1 MDRKRFYLI
10 GIALISSAFLSIAE
24 VPAGYYDSAVGKSGN
39 ALQEAL
45 SDLIG
50 DKELGY
56 DNLWEA
62 YRTTDRRDDGKVWDM
77 YSSTT
82 DFVFGSDQCG
92 SYSREGDCYN
102 REHSVPKSWLGGRK
116 YSDAHV
122 VVPTD
127 GYVNNRRSN
136 MPFGEVSSTSY
147 VSNGSFS
154 RVGTCAVAGFSGTV
168 FEPADEYKG
177 DFARIYFTW
186 QHVILQPAEAGAA
199 KELRYSA
206 VLFLTSKIGH
216 AK

>member
-1 MDRKRFYLI
+1 MFSNFSHTLSFFCKGAAVDTEAALFAGEKPFFLPTMITITANTMSRKRFYLI

-116 YSDAHV
+116 YFDAQI
-122 VVPTD
+122 
-127 GYVNNRRSN
+127 GLSN
-136 MPFGEVSSTSY
+136 
-147 VSNGSFS
+147 
-154 RVGTCAVAGFSGTV
+154 AVR
-168 FEPADEYKG
+168 DEYLALVDLYKALG
-177 DFARIYFTW
+177 GGWGVERS
-186 QHVILQPAEAGAA
+186 E
-199 KELRYSA
+199 
-206 VLFLTSKIGH
+206 
-216 AK
+216 

>member
-92 SYSREGDCYN
+92 SYSREADC
-102 REHSVPKSWLGGRK
+102 
-116 YSDAHV
+116 
-122 VVPTD
+122 
-127 GYVNNRRSN
+127 
-136 MPFGEVSSTSY
+136 
-147 VSNGSFS
+147 
-154 RVGTCAVAGFSGTV
+154 
-168 FEPADEYKG
+168 
-177 DFARIYFTW
+177 
-186 QHVILQPAEAGAA
+186 
-199 KELRYSA
+199 
-206 VLFLTSKIGH
+206 
-216 AK
+216 